1 MNKYQTIHETPV
13 RTVMNIID
21 LIDGLNANDIFD
33 ATKRSPY
40 ASTSIAKITSDLTL
54 VFPCMCTNTIHLDT
68 AMMLSKA
75 IERRCVVMLQIL
87 FSAFQVTDADSAKEF
102 INRFHSNIRIGGKA
116 TVDDFIALADSIGES
131 GGIEV
136 NHRKLAALSRDFRE
150 NCFFV
155 FKEDVSDTS
164 IANQYNK
171 ANHRRM
177 LYEKKNPGGGG
188 SRAPKPPLIDD
199 NHHLVVDIPDG
210 AGGIAQAIYS
220 SQEDF
225 DRDMLA
231 WRMSGDAAKAQA
243 ALDALERQAELN
255 RQADED
261 REREIKYAK
270 ARQDWARNDEL
281 RKAAEHFKK
290 MEEYTR
296 KGRLSSAQI
305 AQVEKQTEM
314 LQLQIDQM
322 KSPEA
327 KEKAQLEL
335 QRLRAE
341 IEKNNVG
348 RLKDMSDIRK
358 NNADFFQKQ
367 ILSTDIKKANE
378 LVPTTMVMSFTHV
391 DKESGRATKVEDVI
405 IGVKCRMVFVDSMD
419 IINHILTKLDD
430 KEFVFNLIRATTRE
444 ISFFRDFI
452 FAIDKAKIEALAN
465 SKRGSSDPMWKV
477 LERRSLMSRANRFI
491 GRGNNCNAITHLV
504 VSQEEVD
511 YVRKN
516 MGKNIDSPKA
526 INAIMEAYNFMSINI
541 VDESL
546 ELCKFMFDTGENQ
559 WETLAFSA
567 LEKEQNNGDYKKIV
581 NLMSKIS

>member
-171 ANHRRM
+171 ANHRRL
-177 LYEKKNPGGGG
+177 LYEAPGGP
-188 SRAPKPPLIDD
+188 PKQTPLITK
-199 NHHLVVDIPDG
+199 NNPLIVDIPDG
-210 AGGIAQAIYS
+210 SGGVAQYYIRSEKEYERY
-220 SQEDF
+220 QKE
-225 DRDMLA
+225 L
-231 WRMSGDAAKAQA
+231 RMSGDAFKAQA
-243 ALDALERQAELN
+243 AADAYARMQTQNQREDEKHDLDMAHSKSKE
-255 RQADED
+255 
-261 REREIKYAK
+261 EREVGRYLMDLMA
-270 ARQDWARNDEL
+270 
-281 RKAAEHFKK
+281 
-290 MEEYTR
+290 YTD
-296 KGRLSSAQI
+296 KGRLTSAEI
-305 AQVEKQTEM
+305 THVEKQTEM
-314 LQLQIDQM
+314 IMLQIDQL
-322 KSPEA
+322 KSDEA
-327 KEKAQLEL
+327 KEKARLEL

-504 VSQEEVD
+504 ISQEEVD

>member
-13 RTVMNIID
+13 RTIMNIID
-21 LIDGLNANDIFD
+21 LVDGLNANDIFD

-102 INRFHSNIRIGGKA
+102 INRFHSNIKIGGKA

-171 ANHRRM
+171 ANHRRL
-177 LYEKKNPGGGG
+177 LYEAKPQKPK
-188 SRAPKPPLIDD
+188 KPPIITSA
-199 NHHLVVDIPDG
+199 NPLVVDIPDG
-210 AGGIAQAIYS
+210 AGGVAQVIIRS
-220 SQEDF
+220 EDEYE
-225 DRDMLA
+225 RLQREY
-231 WRMSGDAAKAQA
+231 RMSGEAFKAQA
-243 ALDALERQAELN
+243 AADAYNRMETLN
-255 RQADED
+255 RQADDKYELD
-261 REREIKYAK
+261 MAHARSREEREVGKYLMDLMA
-270 ARQDWARNDEL
+270 
-281 RKAAEHFKK
+281 
-290 MEEYTR
+290 YTD
-296 KGRLSSAQI
+296 KGRLTSAQI

-314 LQLQIDQM
+314 IQLQIDQM

-327 KEKAQLEL
+327 REKAQLEL

-367 ILSTDIKKANE
+367 ILSSDIKKANE

-391 DKESGRATKVEDVI
+391 DKESGRATKVEDVV

-526 INAIMEAYNFMSINI
+526 INAIMDAYNFMSINI

-559 WETLAFSA
+559 WETLSFSS